1 MHNGVIAYGHPF
13 AKPLSVWSL
22 EMYHTSR
29 FAFSLAQNVRGQ
41 LHIPC
46 GKIVQN
52 LWKVGGKTCQ
62 YLSTLSVETKSSH
75 TRVWVKPS
83 FIPHVI
89 PGFPLNESTSKTLN
103 LSLLIHSFTHNPH
116 PLLLTPRRKN

>member
-1 MHNGVIAYGHPF
+1 MRNGAIAYGHPF
-13 AKPLSVWSL
+13 AKPLPVWSL

-29 FAFSLAQNVRGQ
+29 FAFSLTQNVRRR
-41 LHIPC
+41 LHILC

-52 LWKVGGKTCQ
+52 LWKVSGKTCQ
-62 YLSTLSVETKSSH
+62 YLSTLSVEIKRSH

-83 FIPHVI
+83 FIPQVI
-89 PGFPLNESTSKTLN
+89 PGFPLTKSTSKTLN